1 MSISREQVE
10 ARLASDNLGDRLTA
24 VNQLRD
30 LEPAVAFELIQTVV
44 SDSSAR
50 VRYAAISQLAAL
62 GNQDKSIGLQILRQA
77 LLNDPEADVQAAAAD
92 AIGALQLTE
101 AYDELANAYHQSSEW
116 LVKMSIV
123 ACLGELGDPRAFELL
138 KTAIASDNGLIQLS
152 AIGALGELGDP
163 RAVDLLLPYV
173 NHTDWQT
180 RHRLAQ
186 ALSGYDHAKAK
197 TALKKLA
204 QDPSPIVA
212 AAAQA
217 HLK

>member
-10 ARLASDNLGDRLTA
+10 AGLGSENLGERLTA

-30 LEPAVAFELIQTVV
+30 LDPVVAFELIQTVLN
-44 SDSSAR
+44 DSSAR

-62 GNQDKSIGLQILRQA
+62 GNQDKSASLHILRQA

-92 AIGALQLTE
+92 AMGALQLTE

-116 LVKMSIV
+116 LVQMSIV

-173 NHTDWQT
+173 NHADWQT

-186 ALSGYDHAKAK
+186 ALSGYDHGQAKA
-197 TALKKLA
+197 ALKQLA
-204 QDPSPIVA
+204 RDVSPIVA
-212 AAAQA
+212 EAAQA
-217 HLK
+217 HLQ